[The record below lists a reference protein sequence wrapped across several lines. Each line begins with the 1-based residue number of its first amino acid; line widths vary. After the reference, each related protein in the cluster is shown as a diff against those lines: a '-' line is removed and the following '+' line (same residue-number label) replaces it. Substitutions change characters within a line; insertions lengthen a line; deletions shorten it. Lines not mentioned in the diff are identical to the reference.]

1 MQGASNL
8 SPWLDDQ
15 GITEGVRACEM
26 IGSLLVDGPQAMIK
40 DYSATDWAT
49 VGDAGFEVCSKGAEA
64 IKDALRTVRINS
76 GRTSGRT
83 GPQAVYGHL
92 YNSIKKT
99 EREGGLGPIVDV
111 VRDAI
116 VENFAIDAGEIVF
129 GEIVPQR
136 KVHSV
141 NSWANATKL
150 NRFRLCRLARTMGMI
165 PETTD
170 QAAFNQWV
178 FPADE
183 AECLIERIEN
193 AIPQNQVME
202 FLGCSITQV
211 EHLVRNDIIVS
222 ITPMT
227 EGQVGQMRGNFN
239 RDDLNEF
246 LDRVCKVL
254 PIIVSEAEGV
264 CQPIKGFSDANR
276 YRSGN
281 ELVS

>member
-1 MQGASNL
+1 MVSDKLGAI
-8 SPWLDDQ
+8 Q
-15 GITEGVRACEM
+15 
-26 IGSLLVDGPQAMIK
+26 
-40 DYSATDWAT
+40 
-49 VGDAGFEVCSKGAEA
+49 
-64 IKDALRTVRINS
+64 
-76 GRTSGRT
+76 
-83 GPQAVYGHL
+83 
-92 YNSIKKT
+92 
-99 EREGGLGPIVDV
+99 
-111 VRDAI
+111 I

-246 LDRVCKVL
+246 LASVSLFDKPSLDFNNDFVVMTENGTSAYQRLLRCE
-254 PIIVSEAEGV
+254 PIQV
-264 CQPIKGFSDANR
+264 R
-276 YRSGN
+276 
-281 ELVS
+281 